1 MRVFILANGKAT
13 RWENYLGVDKQLI
26 EIDGE
31 TLLKR
36 TVRLLKE
43 NGLNDIWLIGKYEI
57 DGAKNYIPDFESV
70 IGKYDIVRKVVD
82 DVNEFA
88 LLYGD
93 CYYSDKIIQD
103 LATRKTDKK
112 WLHWT
117 CNRENKIT
125 GKPYPEGY
133 IHTVYDKEYWFKK
146 CDEYKKLLDSGLEHK
161 LDWQFLRF
169 LLNIDLDIHQP
180 ELMKENE
187 VDWEDETDDM
197 DYPIDYDRWMKN
209 VKGIIVNNSLPQ

>member
-1 MRVFILANGKAT
+1 MRIFILANGEAT

-31 TLLKR
+31 TIINR
-36 TVRLLKE
+36 MVRLCRKY
-43 NGLNDIWLIGKYEI
+43 GLTDIVIVGPYEVDGATNFIPEEEINPIGKYEVV
-57 DGAKNYIPDFESV
+57 KPLTS
-70 IGKYDIVRKVVD
+70 DIT
-82 DVNEFA
+82 EFA

-93 CYYSDKIIQD
+93 CYYSEKIIED

-117 CNRENKIT
+117 CNRPNSIT

-133 IHTVYDKEYWFKK
+133 IHTVYDKDFWFKK
-146 CDEYKKLLDSGLEHK
+146 CDEYHTLLDSGLEHK
-161 LDWQFLRF
+161 IDWQFLRF

-180 ELMKENE
+180 ELMQENE
-187 VDWEDETDDM
+187 VDWEDESDDI
-197 DYPIDYDRWMKN
+197 DYPIDYDRWMEN
-209 VKGIIVNNSLPQ
+209 VKGIKI